1 MSEGIA
7 TIETNERK
15 TMRLYEVLTGEIVR
29 IYAEN
34 EDEMWEKLANNE
46 GEFVEAESQI
56 LFVGAE
62 VETEAN

>member
-29 IYAEN
+29 IYAN
-34 EDEMWEKLANNE
+34 DEDEMWEKLANGE

-56 LFVGAE
+56 RFVGGEEDASE
-62 VETEAN
+62 